1 MYIFFYVCVCTSIY
15 NSFTY
20 TYVSKNDTRVYVH
33 YGVYVCTVC
42 MQVCVWTVCVC
53 VGGDVYVHVHAHI
66 CVRVRVYACVCVC
79 VGVRVCDIALGF

>member
-1 MYIFFYVCVCTSIY
+1 MCTHKHGKICIY
-15 NSFTY
+15 LY
-20 TYVSKNDTRVYVH
+20 YGQQLHICIYTRVSLRC
-33 YGVYVCTVC
+33 VYVCTVC

-53 VGGDVYVHVHAHI
+53 VWGDVYVHVHAHI